1 MQWTWA
7 VLRHE
12 LFQWIGMG
20 LSDQLLP
27 LVANYDINN
36 LISFI
41 NVSYDWDRRNDRDWY
56 VDSIFLS
63 FRSYLP
69 SGLSMRKQRFD
80 PIHFDKRASW
90 NSNLQRTGNQWNDT
104 TVKWNDSEMTGSQF
118 AGGLISN
125 SASLCSTVFTAL
137 FHPLWLNCSYCLQTN
152 QILEAT
158 GQPPNHPTPVTA

>member
-12 LFQWIGMG
+12 LFQWIDMR

-41 NVSYDWDRRNDRDWY
+41 NVSYDWSRRNDRDWY

-63 FRSYLP
+63 FRYYLP

-90 NSNLQRTGNQWNDT
+90 NSILQRTGNQWNDT
-104 TVKWNDSEMTGSQF
+104 TVNISKTVRDREKMSIGVFNCLHGSYVHELSEWWIANHWPADWLLKVLEGHR
-118 AGGLISN
+118 SN
-125 SASLCSTVFTAL
+125 
-137 FHPLWLNCSYCLQTN
+137 
-152 QILEAT
+152 
-158 GQPPNHPTPVTA
+158 PPPSR